1 MIMRKHIIR
10 LISLLAIWPAVGW
23 ADSATF
29 GLQSQQLTTTY
40 TLLSEALNNA
50 AEADTIVVTAS
61 GTMDEQVTIP
71 DGVVLLVPFDEANT
85 LELAKPIKKGYGDTA
100 QYAKPVRFR
109 ELTLTSSASIT
120 IAGGGAVSVGG
131 IQYCYQGRGAH
142 ATGAPQGNCGF
153 IHLMEGSAI
162 TVEAGGML
170 YAWGYIYGPGLVTI
184 QTEGTLYEMMQ
195 LKSWRGGNVSQDM
208 AEEPYII
215 FPFNSYFVQNI
226 ESPILYEEYAYEYI
240 EMGLIADNMIQ
251 DATAQ
256 YVGSDAFLNLYSDKM
271 QRTYNPE
278 KDQMVYTIDGYI
290 YLGPIVIPKS
300 AKETYNSSDYVMGIS
315 SSISFHIVSGELD
328 VPYSMALQP
337 GSEIIV
343 EPDAYLMFGA
353 DDNYGHSFYVY
364 DYEQAWQGKNY
375 AFMGDRPVPDYVAT
389 LDAAPAIPAIEDAKI
404 VNNGIIETYSSFYT
418 TEGGANICSTDA
430 GVINFHQIAQD
441 SVTYQVSG
449 KKTTPE
455 AISVTSVLLKNEDG
469 SYTITADAEQES
481 TFEYKDGK
489 WINSAQTPLPIIDQ
503 NSSIHRKFIH
513 NGQLYIRHKQHTYNA
528 QGM

>member
-1 MIMRKHIIR
+1 MMSKKLFFIVCV
-10 LISLLAIWPAVGW
+10 LVGQLPCTF
-23 ADSATF
+23 AAQATF
-29 GLQSQQLTTTY
+29 GLQSQQLATAY
-40 TLLSEALNNA
+40 TSLSEALNNA
-50 AEADTIVVTAS
+50 APADTIVVTAN

-71 DGVVLLVPFDEANT
+71 SGVVLLVPFDDANT

-120 IAGGGAVSVGG
+120 IADGGAVSVGG
-131 IQYCYQGRGAH
+131 IQYCYHGRGAH

-162 TVEAGGML
+162 NVEEGGVL

-184 QTEGTLYEMMQ
+184 HTEGTLYEMMQ

-208 AEEPYII
+208 AEKPYII
-215 FPFNSYFVQNI
+215 FPFNCYFVQNV
-226 ESPILYEEYAYEYI
+226 ESPIIYEEYAYEYI

-256 YVGSDAFLNLYSDKM
+256 FVGSDGFMNLYTDKM
-271 QRTYNPE
+271 QRNYDPVN
-278 KDQMVYTIDGYI
+278 DRMVYTINGYI
-290 YLGPIVIPKS
+290 YLGSIVIPKN

-315 SSISFHIVSGELD
+315 SSISFHIESGELD

-337 GSEIIV
+337 GSEITIGQ
-343 EPDAYLMFGA
+343 DAYLMFGA
-353 DDNYGHSFYVY
+353 EDNYNHSFYVY
-364 DYEQAWQGKNY
+364 DYEQAWKGKNY

-389 LDAAPAIPAIEDAKI
+389 LDGTPAIPAIEDAKI
-404 VNNGIIETYSSFYT
+404 VNNGVIEAYSSFYT
-418 TEGGANICSTDA
+418 TQGGANVCSTDA
-430 GVINFHQIAQD
+430 GVINFYQIAPD
-441 SVTYQVSG
+441 SLTYQVSG
-449 KKTTPE
+449 KKSAPE
-455 AISVTSVLLKNEDG
+455 SISVTSVMLKNADG
-469 SYTITADAEQES
+469 SYTTTADAEQES

-489 WINSAQTPLPIIDQ
+489 WINSSLTPLPTT
-503 NSSIHRKFIH
+503 NLNRSTHRKFIH
-513 NGQLYIRHKQHTYNA
+513 NGHLYIRHKQYLYNA